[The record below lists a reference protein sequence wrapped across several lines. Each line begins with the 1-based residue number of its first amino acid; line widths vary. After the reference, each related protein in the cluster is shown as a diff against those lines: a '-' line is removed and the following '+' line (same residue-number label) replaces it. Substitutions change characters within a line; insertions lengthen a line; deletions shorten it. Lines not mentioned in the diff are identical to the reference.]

1 MSSIGYRTEARLVSP
16 AGSGEESLDEGPC
29 MGYADVER
37 NDYSPE
43 RPVEPLIDLYV
54 RSLCMDEESGRA
66 RRDGGLSRKVFRLI
80 LGRLEG

>member
-1 MSSIGYRTEARLVSP
+1 
-16 AGSGEESLDEGPC
+16 
-29 MGYADVER
+29 VER